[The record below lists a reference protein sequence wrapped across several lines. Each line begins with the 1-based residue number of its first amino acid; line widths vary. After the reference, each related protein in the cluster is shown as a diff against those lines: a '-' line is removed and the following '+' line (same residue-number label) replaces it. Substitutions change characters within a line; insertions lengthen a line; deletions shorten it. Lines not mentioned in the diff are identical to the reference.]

1 VLVECL
7 WRLTRSQPN
16 YRLVKKWRPLL
27 QDAKATK
34 ARRKKIIV
42 AMARQ
47 FAVDWWRIR
56 TGRVTAESLGLV

>member
-1 VLVECL
+1 M
-7 WRLTRSQPN
+7 WRLVRFQPN
-16 YRLVKKWRPLL
+16 YRVVKKWKPLL
-27 QDAKATK
+27 CDPRATG

-56 TGRVTAESLGLV
+56 TGRLHAGDLGLI